1 MITSLL
7 QLVEAATRGYTALL
21 KQRLLKTASELE
33 QGLNTITNNNE
44 KITPKLSHQLYL
56 QFGLI

>member
-21 KQRLLKTASELE
+21 KQRLLHSSFPVNFAKFLRTSYLRNTS
-33 QGLNTITNNNE
+33 GRLRLNLN
-44 KITPKLSHQLYL
+44 KD
-56 QFGLI
+56 